1 MTSYVIVSLTV
12 VDGFIMW
19 RRSRKR
25 LLAKFGDIPKGT
37 VMYAVMRAFQLRRAR
52 SPKPTHKKHGVG
64 SMPTYRYL
72 GNSGLKISEITYGN
86 WLTHG
91 SQVENDVA
99 TACVHA
105 ALDAGISTF
114 DTADVYANTKAEQV
128 LGDALK
134 GQRRESLEIFTK
146 VYWPTGPGG
155 PNDTGSSRKHVMESI
170 NGSLKRLGTDYVDL
184 YQAHRYDTETPLE
197 ETMQAFADIVRQ
209 GKASY
214 IGVSEWTADQIRA
227 GHALAQDLG
236 FQLISSQPQYSMS
249 WRVIEDEVV
258 PTSRE
263 LGLSQI
269 VWSPMAQGV
278 SSGKYLPGQPSPAG
292 SRATD
297 DKGGARMIQRFLT
310 DDVLTRVQNLRPVAD
325 ESGSSMAQLAIAWVS
340 QNDNV
345 AAALVGASRPEQV
358 AENVKASGVTI
369 PAELMAR
376 IDEILGGAVERDP
389 GKTAENAP
397 QGRVA

>member
-1 MTSYVIVSLTV
+1 MVN
-12 VDGFIMW
+12 
-19 RRSRKR
+19 
-25 LLAKFGDIPKGT
+25 
-37 VMYAVMRAFQLRRAR
+37 
-52 SPKPTHKKHGVG
+52 
-64 SMPTYRYL
+64 YRYL

-105 ALDAGISTF
+105 ALDAGITSF

-128 LGDALK
+128 LGDALA

-155 PNDTGSSRKHVMESI
+155 PNDTGLSRKHIMESI
-170 NGSLKRLGTDYVDL
+170 DGSLKRLGTDYVDL

-197 ETMQAFADIVRQ
+197 ETMQAFADVVRQ
-209 GKASY
+209 GKALY

-227 GHALAQDLG
+227 GAKLASELG
-236 FQLISSQPQYSMS
+236 VQLISSQPQYSML

-258 PTSRE
+258 PASLE
-263 LGLSQI
+263 SGLSQI
-269 VWSPMAQGV
+269 VWSPIAQGV
-278 SSGKYLPGQPSPAG
+278 LTGKYVPGQPLPAG

-297 DKGGARMIQRFLT
+297 ENGGARMIERFMR
-310 DDVLTRVQNLRPVAD
+310 DDVLERVQGLRPVAD
-325 ESGSSMAQLAIAWVS
+325 ELGLSMAQLAIAWVL

-345 AAALVGASRPEQV
+345 AAAIVGASRPEQV
-358 AENVKASGVTI
+358 AENIKASGIEI

-376 IDEILGGAVERDP
+376 IDDVLGDIVDRDP
-389 GKTAENAP
+389 AKTAENAP
-397 QGRVA
+397 QTRPV